1 MYICILELA
10 TCVHLHGFFLSGI
23 KSTKRIVFV
32 NVFAQGLFDVA
43 DVHAIVEISIS
54 WNVAM
59 TIRQNFSNSVPFLCL
74 ILVEDFKYW
83 CHPSNFSIAWGQR
96 DWTLLLFLGFLGD
109 SPVNFGGISRKMGP
123 PRTVEWLPP
132 CTSESPFWQRGT
144 QKVETTTFAL
154 KQLNFSSGIF
164 IQQISRNKSNIDGW
178 RGGRRGAENYYTTHV
193 LDFFFILHIWIK
205 WLQRSLVFSPQ
216 TKKKTYKTDPPCQK
230 IVIWKPPPKKSW
242 WFAAYVSI

>member
-10 TCVHLHGFFLSGI
+10 TCVHLHGSFLSGI

-96 DWTLLLFLGFLGD
+96 DWTLLLFWDFWAVAPSILGA
-109 SPVNFGGISRKMGP
+109 SPRKWVPHAQSNGCPLARQSPLFGKEG
-123 PRTVEWLPP
+123 
-132 CTSESPFWQRGT
+132 
-144 QKVETTTFAL
+144 
-154 KQLNFSSGIF
+154 
-164 IQQISRNKSNIDGW
+164 
-178 RGGRRGAENYYTTHV
+178 
-193 LDFFFILHIWIK
+193 
-205 WLQRSLVFSPQ
+205 
-216 TKKKTYKTDPPCQK
+216 
-230 IVIWKPPPKKSW
+230 PKKLKRQHLL
-242 WFAAYVSI
+242 